1 MTYQELTSEELYI
14 RLMGLL
20 FGLLAAIIWIFSSL
34 KAEIIPDFIKIQVPS
49 SIGILSFVVFIL
61 IVVTL
66 IYDFIRRLLLRFIL
80 TATAGIVYNLRVR
93 YSAYPKLYKFLFTTI
108 SVIVIIF
115 ILDLFII
122 EPDSYW
128 KVSIGLVITYFIMI
142 AAKIAGECLVPDKDD
157 KSDK

>member
-1 MTYQELTSEELYI
+1 
-14 RLMGLL
+14 
-20 FGLLAAIIWIFSSL
+20 
-34 KAEIIPDFIKIQVPS
+34 
-49 SIGILSFVVFIL
+49 L

-93 YSAYPKLYKFLFTTI
+93 YSVYPKLYKFLFTTI